1 MKMSRFQQAK
11 FLVSAAAPAQ
21 FPPDEGAE
29 VAFAGR
35 SNAGKS
41 SAINAITQRR
51 GLARTS
57 KTPGRTRLLNFF
69 ELAPQRRLVDLPGYG
84 YAGGPQAERRT
95 WGPLID
101 ALHERASLR
110 GLFLIVD
117 VRRGVTAGDEGL
129 LEWVAPDR
137 RVHVLLS
144 RPTSSAAPR
153 APVRCRRRRMRSR
166 GGRRCSCSRP
176 RTGPASPRRGR
187 RSSSGSE
194 RLRTDRE
201 IKSPGG
207 LMRPPG
213 QTNPAQVSM
222 NRVDARSGR
231 EAGSH

>member
-1 MKMSRFQQAK
+1 MSRFQLAR

-21 FPPDEGAE
+21 FPPDAGAE

-84 YAGGPQAERRT
+84 YASGPEAERRS
-95 WGPLID
+95 WRPLID

-110 GLFLIVD
+110 GLFVIVD
-117 VRRGVTAGDEGL
+117 ARRGVTEGDEGL
-129 LEWVAPDR
+129 LDWLAPDR

-144 RPTSSAAPR
+144 KADKLSRAEGARALNAARSALAGR
-153 APVRCRRRRMRSR
+153 ATLQLFSATD
-166 GGRRCSCSRP
+166 G
-176 RTGPASPRRGR
+176 TGHAEAQDTLLEWL
-187 RSSSGSE
+187 GS
-194 RLRTDRE
+194 
-201 IKSPGG
+201 SPGG
-207 LMRPPG
+207 
-213 QTNPAQVSM
+213 
-222 NRVDARSGR
+222 SGK
-231 EAGSH
+231 

>member
-1 MKMSRFQQAK
+1 MSRFQQAK

-21 FPPDEGAE
+21 FPPDVGAE

-84 YAGGPQAERRT
+84 YAGGPQAERRS
-95 WGPLID
+95 WPPLIE
-101 ALHERASLR
+101 ALRTRASLK

-117 VRRGVTAGDEGL
+117 ARRGLTAGDEGL
-129 LEWVAPDR
+129 LAWTGPAQ

-144 RPTSSAAPR
+144 KADKLGRAEATRTLRAAAGQLAGRATLQLFSALD
-153 APVRCRRRRMRSR
+153 
-166 GGRRCSCSRP
+166 G
-176 RTGPASPRRGR
+176 TGVG
-187 RSSSGSE
+187 E
-194 RLRTDRE
+194 
-201 IKSPGG
+201 
-207 LMRPPG
+207 
-213 QTNPAQVSM
+213 AQDMLATWVK
-222 NRVDARSGR
+222 
-231 EAGSH
+231 

>member
-1 MKMSRFQQAK
+1 MSRFQQAK

-21 FPPDEGAE
+21 FPPDIGAE

-84 YAGGPQAERRT
+84 YASGPEAERRS
-95 WGPLID
+95 WRPLIE
-101 ALHERASLR
+101 ALHGRVSLK

-117 VRRGVTAGDEGL
+117 ARRGLTEGDAGL
-129 LEWVAPDR
+129 LEWAAPEQ

-144 RPTSSAAPR
+144 KADKLSRSEAAG
-153 APVRCRRRRMRSR
+153 A
-166 GGRRCSCSRP
+166 
-176 RTGPASPRRGR
+176 
-187 RSSSGSE
+187 
-194 RLRTDRE
+194 LRTATGELAGRATLQLFSAMD
-201 IKSPGG
+201 GTG
-207 LMRPPG
+207 
-213 QTNPAQVSM
+213 V
-222 NRVDARSGR
+222 R
-231 EAGSH
+231 EAQETLLGWLK

>member
-1 MKMSRFQQAK
+1 MSRFQHAK

-21 FPPDEGAE
+21 FPPDVGAE

-69 ELAPQRRLVDLPGYG
+69 ALAPERRLVDLPGYG
-84 YAGGPQAERRT
+84 YASGPQAERRS
-95 WGPLID
+95 WRPLIE

-117 VRRGVTAGDEGL
+117 ARRGVTPADEGL
-129 LEWVAPDR
+129 LGWVAPDQ

-144 RPTSSAAPR
+144 KADKLTRAEAARALRAAVDELAGRATVQLFSATE
-153 APVRCRRRRMRSR
+153 
-166 GGRRCSCSRP
+166 G
-176 RTGPASPRRGR
+176 TGVG
-187 RSSSGSE
+187 E
-194 RLRTDRE
+194 
-201 IKSPGG
+201 
-207 LMRPPG
+207 
-213 QTNPAQVSM
+213 AQ
-222 NRVDARSGR
+222 
-231 EAGSH
+231 EALLACLK